1 MTKRDR
7 QYRKQRDRLPKRPPK
22 PAAIGADEKVIKS
35 TGADL
40 QNGWLGRHG
49 ELSLT
54 SDRLVFIPTPLDRVL
69 QARSREFRL
78 EDVTEIERYPIHV
91 DHNPPGGKRQRMYL
105 HTDECAY
112 QFMVPDL
119 DGWID
124 MLDIVARR
132 RAEERGAAA
141 PVITR
146 DGREN
151 PLVGEF

>member
-1 MTKRDR
+1 MTKSDR
-7 QYRKQRDRLPKRPPK
+7 QDRRERDRLPKRPPK

-35 TGADL
+35 TDADL

-49 ELSLT
+49 KLSLT
-54 SDRLVFIPTPLDRVL
+54 GDRLVFIPTPLDRLL

-78 EDVTEIERYPIHV
+78 EDVTEIERYPVHV
-91 DHNPPGGKRQRMYL
+91 DHSPPGGKRQRMYV
-105 HTDECAY
+105 HTEECAY
-112 QFMVPDL
+112 QLMVPDL

-124 MLDIVARR
+124 MLDVVARR
-132 RAEERGAAA
+132 RADERGAAP